1 MKMKLSLPIFLIIVL
16 TAAAIIYFSTYMCS
30 KKYERFGTSP
40 GTLIQLASTRVL
52 PTCYYT

>member
-1 MKMKLSLPIFLIIVL
+1 MKMKLSLPIFLIIIV
-16 TAAAIIYFSTYMCS
+16 TVAAIFYFATCMCS

-40 GTLIQLASTRVL
+40 GTLVQLASTRVL

>member
-1 MKMKLSLPIFLIIVL
+1 MKMKLSLPIFLIIVV
-16 TAAAIIYFSTYMCS
+16 TVATIFYFSTCMCS

-40 GTLIQLASTRVL
+40 GTLVQLASTRVL